1 MTRGTVCLNVENMT
15 LSEYM
20 QAKKLSD
27 SDLAPLVGK
36 DQSVIGRYR
45 RGDIKP
51 DLYTVAKISEITK
64 GKVRFQDW
72 LPNE

>member
-1 MTRGTVCLNVENMT
+1 MTRGTVCLKSENMT

-20 QAKKLSD
+20 QSKKLSD
-27 SDLAPLVGK
+27 SDLAPLAGE

-51 DLYTVAKISEITK
+51 DRYTVAKISEITK
-64 GKVRFQDW
+64 GKVRFHDW
-72 LPNE
+72 LTHE